1 MQAEDIINLKG
12 FPVISG
18 CTVTTWNKLQL
29 LKPEEYRKE
38 MKGLSNLVKVNDQ
51 DLPDGGLAGDIKWA
65 TNHHSAMYLAE
76 QSDDK
81 MSGGLYVWEIVMTRL
96 ERIATSE
103 EHYLTLY

>member
-29 LKPEEYRKE
+29 LKPEEYRNQ
-38 MKGLSNLVKVNDQ
+38 MKHLANLIKVNEQ

-65 TNHHSAMYLAE
+65 TNHHSAMYLSE
-76 QSDDK
+76 QADDK
-81 MSGGLYVWEIVMTRL
+81 NVRWLVCVGNCYYSPNKRETRP
-96 ERIATSE
+96 TG
-103 EHYLTLY
+103 

>member
-1 MQAEDIINLKG
+1 MKSIEKEYALDYLINGRFRKYLYLFAPYGRGLQMQAEDIINLKG

-51 DLPDGGLAGDIKWA
+51 DLPDGGLAGDTKWA
-65 TNHHSAMYLAE
+65 TK
-76 QSDDK
+76 QQR
-81 MSGGLYVWEIVMTRL
+81 TR
-96 ERIATSE
+96 
-103 EHYLTLY
+103 